1 MMSFVN
7 LRRRLFSTWRSARVE
22 VLRSLRLWRDRETR
36 TGVILSLSEESRFSL
51 PYEDKILR
59 LCLRMTLWDRPDRD

>member
-36 TGVILSLSEESRFSL
+36 TGVILSLSEESRIFSPLRRRDPSAL
-51 PYEDKILR
+51 PQDDIVGQTR
-59 LCLRMTLWDRPDRD
+59 S